1 MASDIEIGELFG
13 LEEVVAIYPLFRQVN
28 TLDEASFRARLSAMC
43 AQGNYRCIAAYMDG
57 RMVGAAGFW
66 IGTQLWCGKYV
77 EADNVVV
84 DVAAR
89 GMGIGAGLMAWIE
102 AEGEREACALLRIAA
117 VLSNVDARRFYAR
130 NGFFDDGILM
140 AKALSRGA
148 AAFPEYVARRD
159 SD

>member
-13 LEEVVAIYPLFRQVN
+13 LEEIVAIYPLFRQVH
-28 TLDEASFRARLSAMC
+28 TLDEASFRVRLSAMC

-57 RMVGAAGFW
+57 RMVGVAGFW

-77 EADNVVV
+77 EADHVVV

-89 GMGIGAGLMAWIE
+89 GTGIGAGLMAWIE

-117 VLSNVDARRFYAR
+117 VLSNLDARRFYAR

-159 SD
+159 GD

>member
-43 AQGNYRCIAAYMDG
+43 AQGNYRCIAAYLDG
-57 RMVGAAGFW
+57 RMVGVAGFW

-77 EADNVVV
+77 EADHVVV

-89 GMGIGAGLMAWIE
+89 GMGIGARLMAWIE
-102 AEGEREACALLRIAA
+102 AEGEREACALFRIAA
-117 VLSNVDARRFYAR
+117 VISNLDARRFYAR

-148 AAFPEYVARRD
+148 AALPEYVARRD